1 MAFLHKLHQWVIGH
15 YETVSN
21 IDFTKILVIFTILL
35 LGAFLFCNERTF
47 FKKFKNIFNFQIG
60 GEELIT
66 KIENLQKT
74 DGTFVDLP
82 LGTYVGCKGLKEI
95 VKFM

>member
-1 MAFLHKLHQWVIGH
+1 MTFLHKLHQWVIGH

-21 IDFTKILVIFTILL
+21 IDFTKILCSDFYNTTARCIFILQWKN
-35 LGAFLFCNERTF
+35 FL
-47 FKKFKNIFNFQIG
+47 NIFNFQIG

-95 VKFM
+95 VKLM